1 MLSCKLIKLVLPLAM
16 LLFAQAAS
24 ADVVVIVSAKS
35 SVVSLSADQVAK
47 IFLGKSTN
55 FPNREPAYPIDQ
67 PQGSAVRDEFYNKVV
82 HKDASQLAAY
92 WAKIIFTGEGRP
104 PKLVVGDK
112 AVVKIIADNPDAIGY
127 IDSSALN
134 RSVRAVLVP

>member
-1 MLSCKLIKLVLPLAM
+1 MLFSRFFKWALPLAI
-16 LLFAQAAS
+16 LLFAQPAI

-35 SVVSLSADQVAK
+35 PVVNLSADQVAK
-47 IFLGKSTN
+47 IFLGKSTS
-55 FPNREPAYPIDQ
+55 FPNNDPAYPIDQ
-67 PQGSAVRDEFYNKVV
+67 PLGSAVRDEFYAKVV

-104 PKLVVGDK
+104 PKLVAGDK

-134 RSVRAVLVP
+134 HSVRAVLLP

>member
-1 MLSCKLIKLVLPLAM
+1 MLLCKFVKWVLPLA
-16 LLFAQAAS
+16 LLLLGQVAI

-35 SVVSLSADQVAK
+35 PVVNLSADQVSK
-47 IFLGKSTN
+47 IFLGKSTS

-67 PQGSAVRDEFYNKVV
+67 PQGSAVRDEFYAKVV
-82 HKDASQLAAY
+82 HKDAAQLAAY

-104 PKLVVGDK
+104 PKLVAGDK

-134 RSVRAVLVP
+134 HSVRAVFVP

>member
-1 MLSCKLIKLVLPLAM
+1 MLKCNLIRRALALLALV
-16 LLFAQAAS
+16 FVNAAY

-35 SVVSLSADQVAK
+35 PITSLSADQVSK
-47 IFLGKSTN
+47 IFLGKSST
-55 FPNREPAYPIDQ
+55 FPNHKPAYPIDQ
-67 PQGSAVRDEFYNKVV
+67 QLGSPVRDEFYEKVV

-104 PKLVVGDK
+104 PKLIVGDK
-112 AVVKIIADNPDAIGY
+112 AVVKTIADNPDAIGY

-134 RSVRAVLVP
+134 HSVKAVLVP

>member
-1 MLSCKLIKLVLPLAM
+1 MLFYRVLTWVMPLS
-16 LLFAQAAS
+16 LLFSVQAAI

-35 SVVSLSADQVAK
+35 PVVNLSADQVSK
-47 IFLGKSTN
+47 IFLGKSTS
-55 FPNREPAYPIDQ
+55 FPNHDPAYPIDQ
-67 PQGSAVRDEFYNKVV
+67 PQGSAVRDEFYAKVV

-104 PKLVVGDK
+104 PKLVAGDK
-112 AVVKIIADNPDAIGY
+112 AVVKVIADNPDAIGY

-134 RSVRAVLVP
+134 HSVRAVLLP

>member
-1 MLSCKLIKLVLPLAM
+1 MLFCKFIKWVLPLA
-16 LLFAQAAS
+16 LLLSGQVAA

-35 SVVSLSADQVAK
+35 PVMSLSADQVTK
-47 IFLGKSTN
+47 IFLGKSTS

-67 PQGSAVRDEFYNKVV
+67 PQGSATRDAFYARVV
-82 HKDASQLAAY
+82 HKDAAQLAAY

-104 PKLVVGDK
+104 PKLVADNK
-112 AVVKIIADNPDAIGY
+112 AVVKTIADNPDAIGY

-134 RSVRAVLVP
+134 HSVRAVLVP

>member
-1 MLSCKLIKLVLPLAM
+1 MLFCKFVKWVLPLAM
-16 LLFAQAAS
+16 LLLGQVAI

-35 SVVSLSADQVAK
+35 PVVNLSADQVAK
-47 IFLGKSTN
+47 IFLGKSTS

-67 PQGSAVRDEFYNKVV
+67 PQGSAVRNEFYAKVV

-104 PKLVVGDK
+104 PKLVADDK
-112 AVVKIIADNPDAIGY
+112 AVVKTIADNPGAIGY